1 MSTRKATPGY
11 PYLRVPTRHRGISY
25 RPRADGSRQYTVCFQ
40 GRYIGVEGGER
51 EALAKQAEL
60 RGKAARGERPV
71 ASTRAT
77 FGEVAEQWLASK
89 RHLRPWTR
97 KNYRAALDLVLIP
110 RFGPMRLTAITPEHI
125 ARLIRELEREGPSGK
140 PLSSSM
146 IDGYLR
152 PLNGTMT
159 FALRRGL
166 ITVNPCALLTS
177 DDRPRRRE
185 RRQDHVW
192 SDDEIE
198 ALIRAA
204 EELAA
209 QPASRY
215 DYTPLLRAALFTGLR
230 LGELLG
236 LQWQDVD
243 LHEGVLH
250 VRRQYTRLREYAPPK
265 TKAAVRR
272 IPLSAEMTRELA
284 ELKLRSRFSADG
296 DPVFAA
302 RNGKPL
308 MHRNATGRGF
318 ELAAARAGIEGV
330 TFHSMRH
337 AFASRMIDRGISSTV
352 LAALMGHE
360 SSTITER
367 RYIHLFDRQRT
378 DEAVRQ
384 AMAL

>member
-1 MSTRKATPGY
+1 MYSIYFR
-11 PYLRVPTRHRGISY
+11 
-25 RPRADGSRQYTVCFQ
+25 
-40 GRYIGVEGGER
+40 GRYIGVEGGEQ

-60 RGKAARGERPV
+60 RDKAARGDKALAP
-71 ASTRAT
+71 TKAT
-77 FGEVAEQWLASK
+77 FGEVAEQWLESK
-89 RHLRPWTR
+89 RHLRAWTR
-97 KNYRAALDLVLIP
+97 KNYRAALDLVLLP
-110 RFGPMRLTAITPEHI
+110 RFGRMRLAAITPDHI
-125 ARLIRELEREGPSGK
+125 AGLIRELEREGPSGRA
-140 PLSSSM
+140 LSSSM
-146 IDGYLR
+146 IDKYLR
-152 PLNGTMT
+152 PLNGTMV
-159 FALRRGL
+159 FAVRRGL
-166 ITVNPCALLTS
+166 LAVNPCALLTS
-177 DDRPRRRE
+177 DERPRRRE
-185 RRQDHVW
+185 RSQDHVW
-192 SDDEIE
+192 SDEEME

-215 DYTPLLRAALFTGLR
+215 DYTPLLRTALFTGLR

-243 LHEGVLH
+243 LHDGVLH
-250 VRRQYTRLREYAPPK
+250 VRRQWTRLGEYAPPK
-265 TKAAVRR
+265 TNAAVRR
-272 IPLSAEMTRELA
+272 LPLSGEMTSQLA
-284 ELKLRSRFSADG
+284 ALKLRSRYSTAT
-296 DPVFAA
+296 DPVFAS

-318 ELAAARAGIEGV
+318 QPAAAKAGIEDV

-337 AFASRMIDRGISSTV
+337 AFASRMISRGINSTV

-384 AMAL
+384 AMAASTV